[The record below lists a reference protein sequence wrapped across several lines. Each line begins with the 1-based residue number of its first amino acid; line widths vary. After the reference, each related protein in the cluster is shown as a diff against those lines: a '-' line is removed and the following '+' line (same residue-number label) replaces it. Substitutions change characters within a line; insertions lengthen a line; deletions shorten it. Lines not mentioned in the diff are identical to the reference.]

1 MNNGCDTLITDSEK
15 NQPLSS
21 ITKENCSIFLANK
34 NPSSSRKQWLLNH
47 LHPSGFIKIDDG
59 ANQAI
64 KNNKSL
70 LPAGVIEVGG
80 KFSRGDVISVY
91 SPKKEKI
98 AIGISAYDINEV
110 KKIIGKKSKEIP
122 SILGY
127 EGRDEIIHKDDLVK
141 IIS

>member
-1 MNNGCDTLITDSEK
+1 M
-15 NQPLSS
+15 
-21 ITKENCSIFLANK
+21 
-34 NPSSSRKQWLLNH
+34 LNH

-70 LPAGVIEVGG
+70 LPAGVTEVGG

-91 SPKKEKI
+91 FPKKEKI

-122 SILGY
+122 SILGD